1 MQLAKTSISGLLL
14 ALATISG
21 CASTGES
28 PAVDHRSEILARWS
42 QCVDQRAKDY
52 DGAPHKALNYVFN
65 RCDGHKRDVLASYP
79 RHLENR
85 LDQMLKDK
93 TRARTLTY
101 LVETTFGE
109 QTGLKAATLNETG
122 HNEL

>member
-1 MQLAKTSISGLLL
+1 MQLAKTSISGLLI
-14 ALATISG
+14 ALATVAG
-21 CASTGES
+21 CASTSES
-28 PAVDHRSEILARWS
+28 PVSTRGETLARWS
-42 QCVDQRAKDY
+42 QCVDQGAKDY
-52 DGAPHKALNYVFN
+52 DGTPREALNYVFN

-101 LVETTFGE
+101 LVETTFSE
-109 QTGLKAATLNETG
+109 QTGLKAAKLIETG

>member
-1 MQLAKTSISGLLL
+1 MQLAKTSISGLLI
-14 ALATISG
+14 ALATVAG
-21 CASTGES
+21 CASTSES
-28 PAVDHRSEILARWS
+28 PVNTRGETLARWS
-42 QCVDQRAKDY
+42 QCVDQSAKDY
-52 DGAPHKALNYVFN
+52 DGTPQKALNYVFN

-101 LVETTFGE
+101 LVETTFSE
-109 QTGLKAATLNETG
+109 QTGLKAAKLIETG

>member
-1 MQLAKTSISGLLL
+1 MQLAKTSISGLLI
-14 ALATISG
+14 ALATVSG
-21 CASTGES
+21 CASTSES
-28 PAVDHRSEILARWS
+28 PINNRDETLARWS
-42 QCVDQRAKDY
+42 QCVDQSAKDH
-52 DGAPHKALNYVFN
+52 DGNPHKTLKYVFR

-85 LDQMLKDK
+85 LDQMLTDK
-93 TRARTLTY
+93 TRTKTLSY

-109 QTGLKAATLNETG
+109 QPGPKAAKLIETG

>member
-1 MQLAKTSISGLLL
+1 MQLAKTSISGLLIV
-14 ALATISG
+14 LATVSG
-21 CASTGES
+21 CASTSKS
-28 PAVDHRSEILARWS
+28 PVNNRDEALARWS

-101 LVETTFGE
+101 LVETTFSE
-109 QTGLKAATLNETG
+109 QTGLKAAKLIETG